1 MKAVVYHRSQRLVYE
16 EVAKP
21 AAAPNQVLLKVI
33 YAGFC
38 GSDHSIVHYDYVP
51 DGTILG
57 HELSGV
63 VVELGSQV
71 HEVSLGE
78 RCIVRTTYCGKCKY
92 CLQGK
97 TNLCINRVHVGK
109 EQLGGGFAEYMV
121 VYPQMLIPIPEEVD
135 FRRAAMTE
143 MYASALHGIYV
154 TGVTGGSALVLGGG
168 PIGLC
173 TVEILKQKG
182 FSPII
187 LSEPVPEKREIGLCM
202 GATKAVDPFQIDI
215 LKESRQL
222 SCGDGFDV
230 VFECSG
236 VPANL
241 QIGLDCLNRG
251 GTLSF
256 VSVIPTEVSFSPMG
270 IMVGTEKKIVGVG
283 SSNHEENKEVLDLIA
298 QGKIDGNLLI
308 TDDIPLEEL
317 PRVYEERIDKKLVI
331 KVMVRVA
338 EA

>member
-16 EVAKP
+16 ETAKP
-21 AAAPNQVLLKVI
+21 IIAADQVLLKVI

-63 VVELGSQV
+63 VEETGSQV
-71 HEVSLGE
+71 QGITPGE
-78 RCIVRTTYCGKCKY
+78 RYIVRTTFCGTCKY

-97 TNLCINRVHVGK
+97 THLCVNRLHVGK
-109 EQLGGGFAEYMV
+109 GEHGGGFSEYMAV
-121 VYPQMLIPIPEEVD
+121 FPKMLIPIPEGVD

-154 TGVTGGSALVLGGG
+154 TGVTGRAALVLGGG

-173 TVEILKQKG
+173 TVELLKQKG
-182 FSPII
+182 FSPVV
-187 LSEPVPEKREIGLCM
+187 LSEPVPEKREIGLRI
-202 GATKAVDPFQIDI
+202 GATEAVDPFRTDI
-215 LKESRQL
+215 LKEARRL
-222 SCGDGFDV
+222 SGGDGFDV

-241 QIGLDCLNRG
+241 QTGLDCLNRG
-251 GTLSF
+251 GALSF
-256 VSVIPTEVSFSPMG
+256 VSVIPTEVSFNPMG
-270 IMVGTEKKIVGVG
+270 IMVGTEKKILGVG
-283 SSNHEENKEVLDLIA
+283 SSNHEENKEILDLMA
-298 QGKIDGNLLI
+298 QGKIDGNSLV
-308 TDDIPLEEL
+308 TDDIRLEAL
-317 PRVYEERIDKKLVI
+317 PEVYRERIDKKRAI

-338 EA
+338 DI